1 MSKKIFEVGGSAIR
15 DMRHKGSGSFF
26 STHKQEDIEKWL
38 WSKEVQHSLCEFED
52 IFEMIFEWERY
63 VHHIDEQ
70 IDEFEVSFLERED
83 LDEGEGEGWC
93 KFDEEIQKFL
103 DEESK

>member
-15 DMRHKGSGSFF
+15 DMRHRGSGSFF

-38 WSKEVQHSLCEFED
+38 WSKDVDFSLCNFEN
-52 IFEMIFEWERY
+52 IFEMVQEWESN

-70 IDEFEVSFLERED
+70 IDEFEVEFTETED
-83 LDEGEGEGWC
+83 WEEVIC
-93 KFDEEIQKFL
+93 NFDDEIQKFL
-103 DEESK
+103 DESKG